1 MELNGS
7 GKRSSL
13 LQYGDNTGLK
23 KLYWEK
29 IAGKNRANPQILKK
43 KCFSVKKKEKFETE
57 TAGKVGETSVGQQNR
72 EIWRHSIIHKIIHN
86 SFTFTINKLA
96 SGKFKKG
103 KKNFS
108 KISFVKYSRLLV
120 YSARAVF
127 TSLHHLRVLRMGSIS
142 WSVRSHLAWRN
153 APA

>member
-1 MELNGS
+1 MALANV
-7 GKRSSL
+7 L
-13 LQYGDNTGLK
+13 AYYDTTPIMALK
-23 KLYWEK
+23 PGRIWEK
-29 IAGKNRANPQILKK
+29 MAGKNRANPQILKK
-43 KCFSVKKKEKFETE
+43 KCFRWKKEKFETE

-96 SGKFKKG
+96 SGNLKRNF
-103 KKNFS
+103 FS
-108 KISFVKYSRLLV
+108 KKSFVKYSRLLV
-120 YSARAVF
+120 NSARAVF
-127 TSLHHLRVLRMGSIS
+127 TTLHHLRKLRMGSIS